1 MHRRGEVPIF
11 NIAAQIF
18 SNLSFVVVPFF
29 LSCACLCWSFFCF
42 FLSWRIGR
50 ILHSCI
56 QPISSSACRC
66 WSIVVLL
73 GLLFL
78 YFASSQRKTDDSG
91 RT

>member
-1 MHRRGEVPIF
+1 MQRRGEVPIF

-29 LSCACLCWSFFCF
+29 LSCAPLLVVFFF

-66 WSIVVLL
+66 WSFVVLL

>member
-1 MHRRGEVPIF
+1 
-11 NIAAQIF
+11 
-18 SNLSFVVVPFF
+18 
-29 LSCACLCWSFFCF
+29 LCVSLLAVFCF
-42 FLSWRIGR
+42 FRSWRIGR

-56 QPISSSACRC
+56 QPILSSACRC
-66 WSIVVLL
+66 WSLVVLL

>member
-1 MHRRGEVPIF
+1 MQRRAEVSIF
-11 NIAAQIF
+11 KIAAQKF
-18 SNLSFVVVPFF
+18 WNLLFVVVPFF
-29 LSCACLCWSFFCF
+29 LSCASLLVVFCF

-78 YFASSQRKTDDSG
+78 YFASSQRKTDESG
-91 RT
+91 RM